1 MIPTMT
7 DSLTNERTNE
17 RTNDRSNDGATR
29 ADGIVPCE
37 RKFRA
42 FSSSLVGLEQI
53 DGPSTDLPRDRATL
67 PLGLRAVASP
77 TAGSFRENS

>member
-7 DSLTNERTNE
+7 DSLTNE

-42 FSSSLVGLEQI
+42 FSSSLAGPGQI

-67 PLGLRAVASP
+67 PLGLRAVASS